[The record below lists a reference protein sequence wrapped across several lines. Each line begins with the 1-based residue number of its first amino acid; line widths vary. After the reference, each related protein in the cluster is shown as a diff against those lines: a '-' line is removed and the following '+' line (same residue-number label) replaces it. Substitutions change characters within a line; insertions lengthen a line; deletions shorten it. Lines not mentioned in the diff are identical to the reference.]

1 MAARRMT
8 PILVGIA
15 LAVTGPLVTT
25 TGAGA
30 EPTPAPVATAASPA
44 PITTTNTTSPRPG
57 NDGQN
62 AAEREFTGRRFAD
75 RKLSRKFAAYLRKR
89 SGRPHSGGFTL
100 SPRRRR

>member
-1 MAARRMT
+1 MATRRMT

-15 LAVTGPLVTT
+15 LAVAGPLVAT

-30 EPTPAPVATAASPA
+30 EPTPAPATATA
-44 PITTTNTTSPRPG
+44 SPRPG

>member
-15 LAVTGPLVTT
+15 LAVAWPLVAT

-30 EPTPAPVATAASPA
+30 EPTPAPAA
-44 PITTTNTTSPRPG
+44 TTTTTSPRPG

-75 RKLSRKFAAYLRKR
+75 RRLSRKFAAYLRKR

>member
-30 EPTPAPVATAASPA
+30 EPTPAPVTTP
-44 PITTTNTTSPRPG
+44 TTNTPSPRPG

-75 RKLSRKFAAYLRKR
+75 RRLSRKFAAYLRKR

>member
-1 MAARRMT
+1 MATRRMT

-15 LAVTGPLVTT
+15 LAVAGPLVAT

-30 EPTPAPVATAASPA
+30 EPTPAPTTTTTTATA
-44 PITTTNTTSPRPG
+44 SPRPG

>member
-30 EPTPAPVATAASPA
+30 EPTPAPVTTP
-44 PITTTNTTSPRPG
+44 TTNTSSPRPG

-75 RKLSRKFAAYLRKR
+75 RRLSRKFAAYLRKR